1 MLYTFYIIYSAKLD
15 RYYSGHTDD
24 IEERIVQH
32 NEGISDYTSKA
43 NDWAVA
49 YTESYSTR
57 EEARKRE
64 LEVKKKKSRKY
75 IEWLVNSAG

>member
-43 NDWAVA
+43 NDWVVA